1 MMGRIYSTAEQTV
14 AWLGLEPEHSLHKL
28 LTMRWHPTDFD
39 TLLTNLESICTNGY
53 WQRLWI
59 VQGFV
64 LSKSVDIWSGASTL
78 SSFGFD
84 ILFVTATSRR
94 RDHILKRIKY
104 PWKVGTE
111 ELRAE
116 KINIRRRDHHP
127 QDKSLVLRTFDSE
140 SAQIF
145 VKFGQARCSDV
156 RDRVYGLL
164 GLINPQELEEFPITP
179 EYSKSTSALFVE
191 LVARDVAQV
200 DEVRSPED
208 TIARETNA
216 DSCLSTFAG
225 TLGGVETSWIRRV
238 SASAT
243 GTQRRRRGS
252 AAHSSKEVETNVN
265 CDMESMFSIASSNDP
280 IDTFYTKSNT
290 SPLSLHILPTLFPPT
305 ILSSSILSHLLK
317 HTLTLASAVLIS
329 ALSILLP
336 IKASASS

>member
-1 MMGRIYSTAEQTV
+1 
-14 AWLGLEPEHSLHKL
+14 
-28 LTMRWHPTDFD
+28 MRWHPTDFD

-59 VQGFV
+59 VQEFV

-84 ILFVTATSRR
+84 ILFVTATSRH

-179 EYSKSTSALFVE
+179 DYSKSTSALFVE
-191 LVARDVAQV
+191 LVERDVAQV

-225 TLGGVETSWIRRV
+225 TFGGVQTSWIRRV

-243 GTQRRRRGS
+243 GTQRRDEG
-252 AAHSSKEVETNVN
+252 VQ
-265 CDMESMFSIASSNDP
+265 
-280 IDTFYTKSNT
+280 
-290 SPLSLHILPTLFPPT
+290 
-305 ILSSSILSHLLK
+305 
-317 HTLTLASAVLIS
+317 LIR
-329 ALSILLP
+329 AR
-336 IKASASS
+336 KWKQM